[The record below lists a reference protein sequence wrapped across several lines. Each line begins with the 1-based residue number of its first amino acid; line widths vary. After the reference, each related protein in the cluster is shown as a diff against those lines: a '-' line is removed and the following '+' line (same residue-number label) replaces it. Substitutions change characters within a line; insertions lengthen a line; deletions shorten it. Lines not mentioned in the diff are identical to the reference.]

1 MGDEDVERVFWTR
14 IFVTEEYLSSEV
26 FFTEC
31 FDEDVL
37 KFILDRLYF
46 LSVEQNMN
54 TH

>member
-1 MGDEDVERVFWTR
+1 MYFGLGSLSQ
-14 IFVTEEYLSSEV
+14 EEYLSSEV

-46 LSVEQNMN
+46 LSVEQNLN
-54 TH
+54 TL